1 MDRALILPTWLIP
14 SVGKRLALADI
25 PMNPDRDTAVLPQ

>member
-1 MDRALILPTWLIP
+1 MNRDDLPTVAHSQRW
-14 SVGKRLALADI
+14 KRLALADI